1 VAIPR
6 EDYVISNR
14 TSASMNK
21 FIENAITWL
30 ANNSDVKIASD
41 RKRPLSKYTEQ
52 AKVVS
57 PKDLK
62 LMETTNVYYIIVYT
76 KLDDESVKAI
86 QDFVE
91 NGGGLLIAGHC
102 HACVYI
108 GLKPSDLPGNK

>member
-1 VAIPR
+1 MLLPGWPTIP
-6 EDYVISNR
+6 
-14 TSASMNK
+14 MWK
-21 FIENAITWL
+21 F
-30 ANNSDVKIASD
+30 ASD

-62 LMETTNVYYIIVYT
+62 LMETTNVYYIEVYT

-102 HACVYI
+102 HTCVYS
-108 GLKPSDLPGNK
+108 GLQPSELPGNK